1 MHYNRFTM
9 VLAVIAGVAFAS
21 SATAADVSGGVTS
34 AFDKGRTHFAVTL
47 GNGHAFDESYLVLGV
62 GLSYYVIDGLN
73 VGLSAESW
81 SGSDPGIYKITPSV
95 QYVFR
100 NVPLH
105 PYIGAFY
112 RRTYVEDLPDLD
124 SAGARAGVYFAAGR
138 RAYVGVGLVYE
149 SYIDCSKSV
158 YRSCDE
164 VYPEVS
170 LTFAF

>member
-1 MHYNRFTM
+1 MHHKP
-9 VLAVIAGVAFAS
+9 LAVVLAGVAFAS
-21 SATAADVSGGVTS
+21 TATAADVSGGATT
-34 AFDKGRTHFAVTL
+34 AFDKGRTHVFATV
-47 GNGHAFDESYLVLGV
+47 GSGQAFDESYLVLGA
-62 GLSYYVIDGLN
+62 GLSYYLIDGLS

-105 PYIGAFY
+105 PYIGGFY
-112 RRTYVEDLPDLD
+112 RRTYVEDLPNLD

-138 RAYVGVGLVYE
+138 SAYIGAGLVYE

-170 LTFAF
+170 FTFAF

>member
-1 MHYNRFTM
+1 MHHKPIAL
-9 VLAVIAGVAFAS
+9 VLAVTAGGFIS

-81 SGSDPGIYKITPSV
+81 SGSDPGIYKITPSI

-112 RRTYVEDLPDLD
+112 RRTYVDDLPDLD
-124 SAGARAGVYFAAGR
+124 SAGARAGVYLAAGR
-138 RAYVGVGLVYE
+138 RAYVGLGLVYE

-164 VYPEVS
+164 VYPELS
-170 LTFAF
+170 FTFAF